1 MPGIEIFFFWLV
13 MGFGISTMQLP
24 WTSGSGNIRLW
35 YITVDAGYSC
45 RDIAFVRIL
54 GYRYGLR
61 GWRMPCCSVQVRR
74 SMYTDMV
81 PSAARKVEMEI
92 IDERW
97 RSVCSKSNSQSQSST
112 EQTVQRTATRVQD
125 CEINPVRPT
134 EPQEPQWKKRFD
146 ETTSVSFSSASAG
159 SWSVACGRTRFTFQS
174 GWMCGSGFLYLYHYS
189 VCEEP
194 DFPVS
199 HGRTAVDHV
208 NFQQSLCVFPEN
220 SNHWIEPC
228 VFLLVALAIALAIAG
243 RLQIL
248 QPYGAPKAKQTD
260 RDHPV
265 HVPERS
271 GFYDRRDCDLRL
283 RAGLWLGWFRWN
295 RRDLIILCCSIT
307 MGLCVLCV
315 TMPRIIDPVVLLE
328 HRIITVDQ

>member
-134 EPQEPQWKKRFD
+134 EPQEPQWKKKIWRDDKRLIFFSFSWFLVCRVWPDPVYLPIRLNVWLWFSLFIPLFRVWRTGFSGFPWTDGCWPRQLSTVSVRFPGEFKSLNRTMRVFVGCIGDCRAIANTPTLRCAKSKANRSGSPRACPRKEWVLRSKRLRSPAACWALVGLVPVKPTRFD
-146 ETTSVSFSSASAG
+146 YSLLFDNYGTLCALCHYAPDHRSSSAA
-159 SWSVACGRTRFTFQS
+159 RT
-174 GWMCGSGFLYLYHYS
+174 
-189 VCEEP
+189 
-194 DFPVS
+194 
-199 HGRTAVDHV
+199 
-208 NFQQSLCVFPEN
+208 
-220 SNHWIEPC
+220 
-228 VFLLVALAIALAIAG
+228 
-243 RLQIL
+243 
-248 QPYGAPKAKQTD
+248 
-260 RDHPV
+260 
-265 HVPERS
+265 
-271 GFYDRRDCDLRL
+271 
-283 RAGLWLGWFRWN
+283 
-295 RRDLIILCCSIT
+295 
-307 MGLCVLCV
+307 
-315 TMPRIIDPVVLLE
+315 
-328 HRIITVDQ
+328 